1 MSIPEKSSQL
11 LKIKRRINRVKIHN
25 LFIFNRAGIC
35 IYGINFSQ
43 IYTIEQE
50 QLISSYFTAL
60 MSFTKELI
68 GDRIKTVEMGG
79 GIKLVVFEKG
89 RLFYCILC
97 ASFENVTLLEEI
109 IAKIHTNFLD
119 YIQKND
125 VKIDIEYIYDENFNF
140 LVEDIIR
147 DTLSKD
153 FDLRKEE
160 AIVVYFE
167 DIQKYDEIHGCI
179 LLTDRGNVIYSSFR
193 EIELKKFLKQVDFRV
208 KICNNSILKLF
219 YTSRDNE
226 LILSEYINDLYFII
240 LIFQAKTKFGLAE
253 FYLQKIVSRICTIL
267 TE

>member
-11 LKIKRRINRVKIHN
+11 LKIKRGFSGVKIHN

-35 IYGINFSQ
+35 IYGLNFSQ

-68 GDRIKTVEMGG
+68 GDKIKTVEMGG

-89 RLFYCILC
+89 NLFYCILC
-97 ASFENVTLLEEI
+97 ATFENLALLEEI
-109 IAKIHTNFLD
+109 IAKIHTIFLT
-119 YIQKND
+119 YIKKNN
-125 VKIDIEYIYDENFNF
+125 VKTDIEYIYDENLNF
-140 LVEDIIR
+140 VVEDVIR

-153 FDLRKEE
+153 FDLKKEE
-160 AIVVYFE
+160 AVIEYFE
-167 DIQKYDEIHGCI
+167 ELQQNDEIHGCI
-179 LLTDRGNVIYSSFR
+179 LLTDRGNVIYSSLR
-193 EIELKKFLKQVDFRV
+193 DIELKKFLRQVDFRV

-240 LIFQAKTKFGLAE
+240 LIFHARTKFGVAE
-253 FYLQKIVSRICTIL
+253 FYLQKIVSKICTIL
-267 TE
+267 N

>member
-11 LKIKRRINRVKIHN
+11 LKIKRGFNGVKIHN

-35 IYGINFSQ
+35 IYGLNFSQ

-68 GDRIKTVEMGG
+68 GDKIKTVEMGG

-89 RLFYCILC
+89 NLFYCVLS
-97 ASFENVTLLEEI
+97 ASFENLNLLEEI
-109 IAKIHTNFLD
+109 VAKIHAIFLK
-119 YIQKND
+119 YIKKND
-125 VKIDIEYIYDENFNF
+125 VKTDIEYVYDENLNF
-140 LVEDIIR
+140 LVEDVIR
-147 DTLSKD
+147 GILSKE
-153 FDLRKEE
+153 FDVKKEE
-160 AIVVYFE
+160 TIIDYFKE
-167 DIQKYDEIHGCI
+167 LQQIDEIQGCI
-179 LLTDRGNVIYSSFR
+179 LLTDRGNVIYSSLMD
-193 EIELKKFLKQVDFRV
+193 IELKKFLKQVDFRV

-240 LIFQAKTKFGLAE
+240 LIFHAKTKFGVAE
-253 FYLQKIVSRICTIL
+253 FYLQKIVSKICTIL
-267 TE
+267 NQ